1 MMKLADMRGLAVLAG
16 GLLLGWGAT
25 AAGQEWKSGIVWPE
39 PRVVTPDENG
49 GAPSDATVLFD
60 GTDLSAWNGGE
71 KWEVK
76 DGVATARKG
85 GISTKEEFG
94 DVQLHLE
101 WAAPE
106 EIKGQGQGRGNSGVY
121 FMGRYEVQILDSYE
135 NETYFDGQAGSIYK
149 QSPPMVNAMSK
160 PGEWNTY
167 DILFTAPRFAEDGEV
182 EKPATMTVLHNGIVV
197 QNHFELEGGTFWH
210 KPPHYERHDEKGKI
224 SLQFHGNPV
233 KFRNIW
239 IREMKPIVGQKPEGN
254 KEEEASSTDEVKVET
269 QDK

>member
-1 MMKLADMRGLAVLAG
+1 MMKLADVRGLAVLAG
-16 GLLLGWGAT
+16 GLLLGWVST
-25 AAGQEWKSGIVWPE
+25 TVGQEWKSGIVWPE
-39 PRVVTPDENG
+39 PPVVTPGENR

-60 GTDLSAWNGGE
+60 GTDLSAWNGGD

-76 DGVATARKG
+76 DGVATAQKG
-85 GISTKEEFG
+85 GISTKEKFG

-106 EIKGQGQGRGNSGVY
+106 EIKGRGQGRGNSGV
-121 FMGRYEVQILDSYE
+121 FMMERYEIQILDSYE

-167 DILFTAPRFAEDGEV
+167 DILFTAPRFGEDGEV
-182 EKPATMTVLHNGIVV
+182 EKPATVTVLHNGIVV

-210 KPPHYERHDEKGKI
+210 KPPHYEKHGEKGAI

-239 IREMKPIVGQKPEGN
+239 IREMKPIVGQKPEEK
-254 KEEEASSTDEVKVET
+254 KEEESAEAESPAAEKKDE
-269 QDK
+269 